1 MKHIFSRCRCGIK
14 SKYPAMMDSG
24 PRFDWRSNQIAT
36 PALRAVV
43 AIFFPTPIKTRPR
56 IHHIGVF
63 CYKIALDD
71 IFSSNISLNIYI

>member
-14 SKYPAMMDSG
+14 AKYPSMMDSG

-43 AIFFPTPIKTRPR
+43 AIFFLRQSKRGPESIILGHFAIEFYLLPSVGNPYSRT
-56 IHHIGVF
+56 F
-63 CYKIALDD
+63 
-71 IFSSNISLNIYI
+71 